1 MFERIFELLG
11 DVISPLELILKDRFS
26 GNKISMEDFIDI
38 GIVYL
43 GLDTKIKE
51 LEGDQE
57 TIKKLFR
64 ETLIYLTRESYTYNG
79 EKMTDEFFTT
89 KYDIQ
94 TITNISKEWLYSLK
108 YLSSE
113 ISASIINENGS
124 NTIDEI
130 FLRFKEIETNYSN
143 KNHLEQSLVRF
154 LNSPGGDKY
163 NDLLLKIDGFPEI
176 TIGQMKAAG
185 LLTESLFPNETH
197 SSYFKLASFLL
208 QGIIKTSDINIE
220 NTTELKNANVINFS
234 EMYVTGLLL
243 YLCKLLLVLLDGYIL
258 VHEKGIQEDID
269 SVMEKLTDTTQTF
282 TQKSSDILRMIF
294 KGRTDVNIEEVMATA
309 FYLPT
314 PKKFKELFN
323 DTPNTYEAIR
333 EKAYTLNANG
343 KTYDDILLEHI
354 LESDPKI
361 MAPQLMEFNNNIIT
375 KLEEYK
381 KTIPDIFNMILVEA
395 SSSIFLTQITMFRSF
410 PTSLGTYAVNGLNT
424 HIDMLM
430 KNELI
435 PLENEKTAYNT
446 DINEMTNKL
455 QSVKDNYDEEQ
466 VLTRENFLSLRDV
479 NDSVLKSYKLNKT
492 IEKTLKIDANDFVQN
507 SSYVDNTLTL
517 TSVPGTKI
525 MSELSDIETKINEN
539 LTSASELRSKMITDI
554 IDEM

>member
-11 DVISPLELILKDRFS
+11 GVISPLELILKDRFS

-43 GLDTKIKE
+43 GLDTKVKE

-64 ETLIYLTRESYTYNG
+64 ETLIYLTKESYTYNG
-79 EKMTDEFFTT
+79 EKMTDDFFTT

-108 YLSSE
+108 NLSSE
-113 ISASIINENGS
+113 ISNNIINENGS

-130 FLRFKEIETNYSN
+130 FLRFKEIETNFSN
-143 KNHLEQSLVRF
+143 KNHLEQRLVGF

-176 TIGQMKAAG
+176 TIGQMKGAG
-185 LLTESLFPNETH
+185 LLTESLFPTEIYN
-197 SSYFKLASFLL
+197 SYFKLASFLL
-208 QGIIKTSDINIE
+208 QGIVKKSDIDIE
-220 NTTELKNANVINFS
+220 NITELKNADVNNFS

-243 YLCKLLLVLLDGYIL
+243 YLCKLLLVILDGYVV
-258 VHEKGIQEDID
+258 VHQNGIQEDID
-269 SVMEKLTDTTQTF
+269 SVMNKLTQTTQTF

-294 KGRTDVNIEEVMATA
+294 KGRTDVNVEEVMATA

-314 PKKFKELFN
+314 PDKFKEIFN
-323 DTPNTYEAIR
+323 DTPNTFAAIR
-333 EKAYTLNANG
+333 EKAYSLNANG

-354 LESDPKI
+354 LESDPKT

-381 KTIPDIFNMILVEA
+381 KTIPEIFNMILVEA
-395 SSSIFLTQITMFRSF
+395 SSSIFLTQITMFNSF
-410 PTSLGTYAVNGLNT
+410 PDSLGTHTVNGLNMY
-424 HIDMLM
+424 IDMLM
-430 KNELI
+430 NRELFS
-435 PLENEKTAYNT
+435 LENEKTAYNT

-455 QSVKDNYDEEQ
+455 QNVEDTYDEEQ
-466 VLTRENFLSLRDV
+466 VLTRENFLALRDV
-479 NDSVLKSYKLNKT
+479 NDSVLKSYKLNKN
-492 IEKTLKIDANDFVQN
+492 IEKTLKIDANDFIQN
-507 SSYVDNTLTL
+507 SSYVGNTLTI
-517 TSVPGTKI
+517 TTAPGTKI
-525 MSELSDIETKINEN
+525 MSELNDIETKINEN
-539 LTSASELRSKMITDI
+539 LTSASKLRSKMIVDVI
-554 IDEM
+554 RRS

>member
-1 MFERIFELLG
+1 MFERIFDLLG
-11 DVISPLELILKDRFS
+11 DVISPLELILDRFS

-43 GLDTKIKE
+43 GLDTKINE

-57 TIKKLFR
+57 IIKNLFR
-64 ETLIYLTRESYTYNG
+64 ETLIYLTKESYTYNG
-79 EKMTDEFFTT
+79 EKLTDDFFTT

-94 TITNISKEWLYSLK
+94 TITNISEEWLYTLK

-113 ISASIINENGS
+113 ISANIINENES
-124 NTIDEI
+124 NTIDNI
-130 FLRFKEIETNYSN
+130 FSRFKEIETNSSN

-154 LNSPGGDKY
+154 LNSPSGDKY
-163 NDLLLKIDGFPEI
+163 NDLLLKIDGYPEI

-185 LLTESLFPNETH
+185 LLTESLFPSESHN
-197 SSYFKLASFLL
+197 SYFKLASFLL
-208 QGIIKTSDINIE
+208 QGIVETSDINIE
-220 NTTELKNANVINFS
+220 NITELKNANVNNFS
-234 EMYVTGLLL
+234 QMYVTGLLL
-243 YLCKLLLVLLDGYIL
+243 YLCKLLLVLLDGY
-258 VHEKGIQEDID
+258 VVVQEKGIQEDID

-294 KGRTDVNIEEVMATA
+294 KGRTNVNIEEVMATA
-309 FYLPT
+309 LYLPT
-314 PKKFKELFN
+314 PDKFKEIFN

-333 EKAYTLNANG
+333 EKAYSLNANG

-361 MAPQLMEFNNNIIT
+361 MAPQLMELNNNIIT

-381 KTIPDIFNMILVEA
+381 KTIPEIFNMILVEA

-410 PTSLGTYAVNGLNT
+410 PTSLGTYAVKGLNT

-435 PLENEKTAYNT
+435 SLENEKTAYNT

-455 QSVKDNYDEEQ
+455 QIVEHNYDEEE
-466 VLTRENFLSLRDV
+466 VLTRENFLALRDV

-525 MSELSDIETKINEN
+525 MSELKESETKINEN
-539 LTSASELRSKMITDI
+539 LTSASELRSKMLTDI
-554 IDEM
+554 IDEI

>member
-1 MFERIFELLG
+1 MFERIFDLLG

-57 TIKKLFR
+57 IIKKLFR
-64 ETLIYLTRESYTYNG
+64 ETLIYLTKESYTYNG
-79 EKMTDEFFTT
+79 EKITDDFFTT

-94 TITNISKEWLYSLK
+94 TITNISKKWLYSLK
-108 YLSSE
+108 YQSSE
-113 ISASIINENGS
+113 FSANIIRENES
-124 NTIDEI
+124 NTINDV
-130 FLRFKEIETNYSN
+130 FLRFKEIETHYSN

-154 LNSPGGDKY
+154 LNSPDGDKY
-163 NDLLLKIDGFPEI
+163 NEIKLNIDGYPVI
-176 TIGQMKAAG
+176 TIGQMKAAE
-185 LLTESLFPNETH
+185 LLTESLFPDEIF
-197 SSYFKLASFLL
+197 SSYFKLASFLV
-208 QGIIKTSDINIE
+208 QGILKPSDINME
-220 NTTELKNANVINFS
+220 NADKFKTTTINNFT
-234 EMYVTGLLL
+234 ETYTVGLLL
-243 YLCKLLLVLLDGYIL
+243 YLCKVLLILLDGYVL
-258 VHEKGIQEDID
+258 VQEIGTQEDKD
-269 SVMEKLTDTTQTF
+269 SIINELTDTTKTIS
-282 TQKSSDILRMIF
+282 QKSSDILRIIF
-294 KGRTDVNIEEVMATA
+294 KGRTDINVEEVMATA

-314 PKKFKELFN
+314 PDKFKEIFN

-333 EKAYTLNANG
+333 EKTYSLNADG
-343 KTYDDILLEHI
+343 KTYDDILLEYI
-354 LESDPKI
+354 LESDSKI
-361 MAPQLMEFNNNIIT
+361 MAPQIMEFNNRIII

-381 KTIPDIFNMILVEA
+381 KTIPEIFNMILREA
-395 SSSIFLTQITMFRSF
+395 TSSIFLTQITMFRSF
-410 PTSLGTYAVNGLNT
+410 PISLGTYAVNGLNT

-455 QSVKDNYDEEQ
+455 QIVKDNYDEEE
-466 VLTRENFLSLRDV
+466 VLTRENFLALRDV

-507 SSYVDNTLTL
+507 SSYVDNILTL

-525 MSELSDIETKINEN
+525 MSELKESETKINEN
-539 LTSASELRSKMITDI
+539 LTSASELRSKMLTDI
-554 IDEM
+554 IKKI

>member
-11 DVISPLELILKDRFS
+11 GVISPLELILKDRFS

-43 GLDTKIKE
+43 GLDTKVKE

-64 ETLIYLTRESYTYNG
+64 ETLIYLTKESYTYNG
-79 EKMTDEFFTT
+79 EKMTDDFFTT

-108 YLSSE
+108 NLSSE
-113 ISASIINENGS
+113 ISNNIINENGS

-130 FLRFKEIETNYSN
+130 FLRFKEIETNFSN
-143 KNHLEQSLVRF
+143 KNHLEQRLVGF

-176 TIGQMKAAG
+176 TIGQMKGAG
-185 LLTESLFPNETH
+185 LLTESLFPTEIYN
-197 SSYFKLASFLL
+197 SYFKLASFLL
-208 QGIIKTSDINIE
+208 QGIVKKSDIDIE
-220 NTTELKNANVINFS
+220 NITELKNADVNNFS

-243 YLCKLLLVLLDGYIL
+243 YLCKLLLVILDGYVV
-258 VHEKGIQEDID
+258 VHQNGIQEDID
-269 SVMEKLTDTTQTF
+269 SVMNKLTQTTQTF

-294 KGRTDVNIEEVMATA
+294 KGRTDVNVEEVMATA

-314 PKKFKELFN
+314 PDKFKEIFN
-323 DTPNTYEAIR
+323 DTPNTFAAIR
-333 EKAYTLNANG
+333 EKAYSLNANG

-354 LESDPKI
+354 LESDPKT

-381 KTIPDIFNMILVEA
+381 KTIPEIFNMILVEA
-395 SSSIFLTQITMFRSF
+395 SSSIFLTQITMFNSF
-410 PTSLGTYAVNGLNT
+410 PDSLGTHTVNGLNMY
-424 HIDMLM
+424 IDMLM
-430 KNELI
+430 NRELFS
-435 PLENEKTAYNT
+435 LENEKTAYNT

-455 QSVKDNYDEEQ
+455 QNVEDNYDEEQ
-466 VLTRENFLSLRDV
+466 VLTRENFLALRDV
-479 NDSVLKSYKLNKT
+479 NDSVLKSYKLNKN
-492 IEKTLKIDANDFVQN
+492 IEKTLKIDANDFIQN
-507 SSYVDNTLTL
+507 SSYVGNTLTI
-517 TSVPGTKI
+517 TTAPGTKI
-525 MSELSDIETKINEN
+525 MSELNDIETKINEN
-539 LTSASELRSKMITDI
+539 LTSASKLRSKMIVDVI
-554 IDEM
+554 RRS

>member
-64 ETLIYLTRESYTYNG
+64 ETLIYLTKESYTYNG
-79 EKMTDEFFTT
+79 EKMTDDFFTT

-108 YLSSE
+108 NLSSE
-113 ISASIINENGS
+113 ISNNIINKNGS

-130 FLRFKEIETNYSN
+130 FLRFKEIETNFSN
-143 KNHLEQSLVRF
+143 KNHLEQRLVGF

-176 TIGQMKAAG
+176 TIGQMKGAG
-185 LLTESLFPNETH
+185 LLTESLFPTEIFN
-197 SSYFKLASFLL
+197 SYFKLASFLL
-208 QGIIKTSDINIE
+208 QGIVKKSDIDIE
-220 NTTELKNANVINFS
+220 NITELKNADVNNFS

-243 YLCKLLLVLLDGYIL
+243 YLCKLLLVLLDGYVV
-258 VHEKGIQEDID
+258 VHQNGIQEDID
-269 SVMEKLTDTTQTF
+269 SVMRKLTETTQTF

-294 KGRTDVNIEEVMATA
+294 KGRTDVNVEEVMATA

-314 PKKFKELFN
+314 PDKFKEIFN
-323 DTPNTYEAIR
+323 DTPNTYAAIR
-333 EKAYTLNANG
+333 EKAYSLNANG

-354 LESDPKI
+354 LESDPKT

-381 KTIPDIFNMILVEA
+381 KTIPEIFNMILVEA
-395 SSSIFLTQITMFRSF
+395 SSSIFLTQITLFRSF
-410 PTSLGTYAVNGLNT
+410 PDSLGTHTVNGLNMY
-424 HIDMLM
+424 IDMLM
-430 KNELI
+430 NRELFS
-435 PLENEKTAYNT
+435 LENEKTAYNT

-455 QSVKDNYDEEQ
+455 QNVEDNYDEEQ
-466 VLTRENFLSLRDV
+466 VLTRENFLALRDV
-479 NDSVLKSYKLNKT
+479 NDSVLKSYKLNKN
-492 IEKTLKIDANDFVQN
+492 IEKTLKIDANDFIQN
-507 SSYVDNTLTL
+507 SSYVGNTLTI
-517 TSVPGTKI
+517 TTAPGTKI
-525 MSELSDIETKINEN
+525 MSELNDIETKINEN
-539 LTSASELRSKMITDI
+539 LISASELRSKMITDI
-554 IDEM
+554 IRIS

>member
-11 DVISPLELILKDRFS
+11 GVISPLELILKDRFS

-43 GLDTKIKE
+43 GLDTKVKE

-64 ETLIYLTRESYTYNG
+64 ETLIYLTKESYTYNG
-79 EKMTDEFFTT
+79 EKMTDDFFTT

-108 YLSSE
+108 NLSSE
-113 ISASIINENGS
+113 ISNNIINENGS

-130 FLRFKEIETNYSN
+130 FLRFKEIETNFSN
-143 KNHLEQSLVRF
+143 KNHLEQRLVGF

-176 TIGQMKAAG
+176 TIGQMKGAG
-185 LLTESLFPNETH
+185 LLTESLFPTEIYN
-197 SSYFKLASFLL
+197 SYFKLASFLL
-208 QGIIKTSDINIE
+208 QGIVKKSDIDIE
-220 NTTELKNANVINFS
+220 NITELKNADVNNFS

-243 YLCKLLLVLLDGYIL
+243 YLCKLLLVILDGYVV
-258 VHEKGIQEDID
+258 VHQNGIQEDID
-269 SVMEKLTDTTQTF
+269 SVMNKLTQTTQTF

-294 KGRTDVNIEEVMATA
+294 KGRTDVNVEEVMATA

-314 PKKFKELFN
+314 PDKFKEIFN
-323 DTPNTYEAIR
+323 DTPNTFAAIR
-333 EKAYTLNANG
+333 EKAYSLNANG

-354 LESDPKI
+354 LESDPKT

-381 KTIPDIFNMILVEA
+381 KTIPEIFNMILVEA
-395 SSSIFLTQITMFRSF
+395 SSSIFLTQITMFNSF
-410 PTSLGTYAVNGLNT
+410 PDSLGTHTVNGLNMY
-424 HIDMLM
+424 IDMLM
-430 KNELI
+430 NRELFS
-435 PLENEKTAYNT
+435 LENEKTAYNT

-455 QSVKDNYDEEQ
+455 QNVEDNYDEEQ
-466 VLTRENFLSLRDV
+466 VLTRENFLALRDV
-479 NDSVLKSYKLNKT
+479 NDSVLKSYKLNKN
-492 IEKTLKIDANDFVQN
+492 IEKTLKIDANDFIQN
-507 SSYVDNTLTL
+507 SSYVGNTLTI
-517 TSVPGTKI
+517 TTAPGTKI
-525 MSELSDIETKINEN
+525 MSELNDIQTKINEN
-539 LTSASELRSKMITDI
+539 LTSASKLRSKMIVDVI
-554 IDEM
+554 RRS